1 MSLSSS
7 IAFYMHVHTHMHNL
21 GKAHVCV
28 LCRLRERSRRVR
40 EQSMGHD
47 ESAKCLSTSII
58 WSVNGWFA
66 GFNMLTYAKCPAR
79 HLVNDRNSMLTR
91 FSMLTGCLE
100 VRRTGFSMISCLSCA
115 GSFRPSCVFSSWTT
129 KEKSKIDQLWESEDL
144 TTRIYN

>member
-7 IAFYMHVHTHMHNL
+7 IAFYMHVHTYMHIL
-21 GKAHVCV
+21 GKVTWGKGHNVC
-28 LCRLRERSRRVR
+28 RE
-40 EQSMGHD
+40 ESMGHD
-47 ESAKCLSTSII
+47 ESAKCLSTSTK

-129 KEKSKIDQLWESEDL
+129 KEKSKIDQLWESEVL